1 MEARQT
7 DNSISYILS
16 TLAIEG
22 LSPSPEAIALCRK
35 LSDGEVSPEEAE
47 NAPKSDALAS
57 AGRIM
62 DLYDSSFRELAK

>member
-7 DNSISYILS
+7 DKSISYILS

-35 LSDGEVSPEEAE
+35 FSDGELSAEEAE
-47 NAPKSDALAS
+47 NAVFEKYGFYGVISNA
-57 AGRIM
+57 
-62 DLYDSSFRELAK
+62 